1 NCGWN
6 GQEEGIE
13 TSAPQRRCGLRIR
26 QQHDHSGTATTHQR
40 SRPGNELCLA
50 LIVHPVDFGA
60 IERSEGQRLTLRFA
74 RPHVADNNGQILA
87 ARPGIPLECLQTP
100 AYLCAHAPPS
110 FGPLRASSA
119 SIRRSSSSTSTT
131 RASDPSALISVAP

>member
-1 NCGWN
+1 KRNIGASPARAA
-6 GQEEGIE
+6 
-13 TSAPQRRCGLRIR
+13 SATRHQHDGGAAAAAHQRR
-26 QQHDHSGTATTHQR
+26 
-40 SRPGNELCLA
+40 RPSDEAGLA
-50 LIVHPVDFGA
+50 LIDAPVDRDA